1 MIVNESVG
9 SLFMNNSLL
18 DVLKKAREQ
27 LKQQLQQEPE
37 VGHGPRFDE
46 IQESGMEAK
55 SNLHRSMRP

>member
-1 MIVNESVG
+1 
-9 SLFMNNSLL
+9 MNNSLL

-46 IQESGMEAK
+46 IHESGMEAK

>member
-1 MIVNESVG
+1 
-9 SLFMNNSLL
+9 MNNSLL

-27 LKQQLQQEPE
+27 LKQQLQQEPG